1 MGILFCVIWMLSFL
15 GDRVRSESE
24 MICVFFSLFGHTH
37 SMRKF
42 LGQGSTQSHSS
53 NRSHSSDNAGSWTHR
68 IRGNFWF
75 VSLKGAH
82 PSGVARFVLGGEW
95 GVGWGLEILSGRR
108 YLQAGPWGMNGI
120 FKGQGSDV
128 SKVLGRYLVL
138 IYELSEWGRKINQ
151 DERSPK
157 PPSQAVN
164 PCSSSDLLF

>member
-1 MGILFCVIWMLSFL
+1 MQTQAPLTPNLNSFIFYFYSFGARPTACTSL
-15 GDRVRSESE
+15 GARD
-24 MICVFFSLFGHTH
+24 
-37 SMRKF
+37 
-42 LGQGSTQSHSS
+42 QPA
-53 NRSHSSDNAGSWTHR
+53 HSSDNAGSWTHR